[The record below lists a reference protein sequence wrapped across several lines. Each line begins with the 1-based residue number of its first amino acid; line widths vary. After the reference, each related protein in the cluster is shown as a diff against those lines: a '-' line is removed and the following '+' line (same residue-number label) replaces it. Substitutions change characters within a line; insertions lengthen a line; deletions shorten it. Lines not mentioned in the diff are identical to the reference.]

1 MDTFNTATFLD
12 DDAYLHLPILEFAE
26 RVVTR
31 ADIKHLE
38 RSIFTFCLDHSSIQ

>member
-1 MDTFNTATFLD
+1 MDTINIARYFD
-12 DDAYLHLPILEFAE
+12 DDAYLHLPILKFSE

-38 RSIFTFCLDHSSIQ
+38 WSIFTVGLDLSSIQ

>member
-1 MDTFNTATFLD
+1 MDTINIARYFD
-12 DDAYLHLPILEFAE
+12 DDAYLHLPILKLSE

-38 RSIFTFCLDHSSIQ
+38 WSIFTFRLDNSSIQ